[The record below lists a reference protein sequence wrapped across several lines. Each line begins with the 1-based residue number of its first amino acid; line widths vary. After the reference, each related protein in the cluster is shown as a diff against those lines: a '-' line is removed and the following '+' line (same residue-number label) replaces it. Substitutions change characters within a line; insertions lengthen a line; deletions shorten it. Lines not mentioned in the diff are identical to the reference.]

1 MDFKLDAFPVDD
13 TVGGLRSTEKIK
25 IMICYLLRD
34 VGEAFPRDALRSALY
49 DNGIAN
55 YFEISQAIDDLLE
68 VGAISLSDGDEP
80 ALTLGPK
87 GEAIAK
93 ELEDELSV
101 YIRNKAV
108 RAVRLTEIYEKRK
121 KENEVTITK
130 IHDKR
135 YRLTVTMHSGLARDG
150 ETDELMQLSLYVT
163 DALQA
168 ETMKQSFLNN
178 PVKLYEKVVEGL
190 TDDPTFQE

>member
-34 VGEAFPRDALRSALY
+34 VGEAFPRDELRSALY

-68 VGAISLSDGDEP
+68 VGAICLTDGDN
-80 ALTLGPK
+80 LTLNDK
-87 GEAIAK
+87 GDAIAR

-130 IHDKR
+130 IHNKR

>member
-34 VGEAFPRDALRSALY
+34 VGEAFPRDELRSALY

-108 RAVRLTEIYEKRK
+108 RAVRLTAIYEKRK

-130 IHDKR
+130 IHNKR
-135 YRLTVTMHSGLARDG
+135 YRLTVTMHSGLAHDG

>member
-68 VGAISLSDGDEP
+68 VGAICLSDGDT
-80 ALTLGPK
+80 LTLAPK

-101 YIRNKAV
+101 YIKNKAI
-108 RAVRLTEIYEKRK
+108 RAVRLTAIYEKRK
-121 KENEVTITK
+121 KENEITITK

-135 YRLTVTMHSGLARDG
+135 YRLTVTMHSGLAGDG

>member
-55 YFEISQAIDDLLE
+55 YFEISQAIDDLLD
-68 VGAISLSDGDEP
+68 VGAICLTDGDN
-80 ALTLGPK
+80 LTLNDK
-87 GEAIAK
+87 GDAIAR

-163 DALQA
+163 DAMQA